1 MLANLTETSVKR
13 YEHNMWHK
21 SWLFVLGV
29 GAFVLLPALLW
40 AQPAADPTA
49 ELAKQ
54 LQTRVPAGT
63 LQWFEAG
70 TEKWLALVE
79 PEITGTPQG
88 AVILL
93 HDSGQHL
100 DSPGVTTQFR
110 KSLPEFGWMTVSLYN
125 PIIHGSALTE
135 KNAPDALK
143 ATQGAV
149 RAAIQKLSTQGIS
162 NWVLLGYGSGA
173 TLAAAML
180 AADPGTI
187 RGFIAVSL
195 ASSTEADPVRFTP
208 AHLQKI
214 MLPILDIYAERDDD
228 AVLRSAPARAAAA
241 KQASAAAQQQ
251 RKAESF
257 QQSAVAENPFSNTTG
272 VIAYRQITVP
282 GADHLFSGQEP
293 LLIKRVVGWL
303 RNHVSATE
311 PTR

>member
-1 MLANLTETSVKR
+1 
-13 YEHNMWHK
+13 
-21 SWLFVLGV
+21 LGV
-29 GAFVLLPALLW
+29 GAFVLPALLW
-40 AQPAADPTA
+40 AQPAADPA
-49 ELAKQ
+49 AALAKQ
-54 LQTRVPAGT
+54 LQSRAAAGT

-100 DSPGVTTQFR
+100 DSPGVIAQLR
-110 KSLPEFGWMTVSLYN
+110 KGLPEYGWMTVSLYN
-125 PIIHGSALTE
+125 PLLHGSALTE
-135 KNAPDALK
+135 KNASDALK
-143 ATQGAV
+143 AAQAAV
-149 RAAIQKLSTQGIS
+149 RTAIEKLSGQGI
-162 NWVLLGYGSGA
+162 NHWVLLGYGSGA

-180 AADPGTI
+180 AADPGTL

-195 ASSTEADPVRFTP
+195 ASSLEADPVRFTP

-214 MLPILDIYAERDDD
+214 MLPVLDIYAERDHE

-241 KQASAAAQQQ
+241 KRASAAAQQQ

-272 VIAYRQITVP
+272 VIAYRQVVVP
-282 GADHLFSGQEP
+282 GADHLFLGQEP
-293 LLIKRVVGWL
+293 LLTKRIVGWL
-303 RNHVSATE
+303 RNHVSPA
-311 PTR
+311 PPAP